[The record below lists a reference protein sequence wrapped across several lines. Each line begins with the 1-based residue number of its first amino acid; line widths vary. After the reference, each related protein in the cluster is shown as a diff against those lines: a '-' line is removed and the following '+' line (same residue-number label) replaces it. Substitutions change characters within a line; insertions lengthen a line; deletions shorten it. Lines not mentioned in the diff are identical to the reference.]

1 MKSMSSM
8 EGGAA
13 VEAVLAETDH
23 NLLGVNIRPAP
34 FRTGPDPAG
43 DKARRRGQ
51 RKENEPSKLFVKN
64 LSLDTTNES
73 LREFFSR

>member
-1 MKSMSSM
+1 M

-34 FRTGPDPAG
+34 FRAGPDPAG
-43 DKARRRGQ
+43 DKARRRVQ
-51 RKENEPSKLFVKN
+51 RKEKGPGKLFVKN
-64 LSLDTTNES
+64 LALETTDES
-73 LREFFSR
+73 LHEFFSR